1 MQGEKEKEE
10 NVNIQ
15 NIQKEEGG
23 DMPLIQKEEG
33 ANIPPIQ
40 KEGGQQ
46 EPPVV
51 QSWEERLK
59 AMGFNSFDEVE
70 RKFNAPPKEIVK
82 TDYGATYFI
91 NRYMEDNDYPFEV
104 IMEMNEENPNTL
116 KVIRD
121 CYTQKDIEELSKTNP
136 LEIFLRYHVH
146 KGELSV
152 PQAIEQAEIDL
163 EEYNEKK
170 GHYQYDQKI
179 YAKRVKELAKL
190 EQERFEKWQQPV
202 TVEQPPVYE
211 IDDKIIE
218 PIVDF
223 AITIEK
229 DKNFSFT
236 INSEQDKAFVANVIK
251 EWAANGIPIVSGETG
266 EIEPAYFSLIRQML
280 IFNNLQ
286 SFSSS
291 VFEAGV
297 SFANKELEKKLGGG
311 VEKKPQNGLSVNSSG
326 LPDTKGMSRW
336 EAQEAQRQYN
346 ERNNKP

>member
-1 MQGEKEKEE
+1 MQEEKEKEE
-10 NVNIQ
+10 NVNIPAIQ
-15 NIQKEEGG
+15 KEESGDIAAIQKEEG
-23 DMPLIQKEEG
+23 
-33 ANIPPIQ
+33 
-40 KEGGQQ
+40 QQ
-46 EPPVV
+46 DPPVV

-59 AMGFNSFDEVE
+59 AMGFNSFEEIE
-70 RKFNAPPKEIVK
+70 RKFNAPPKEILK

-104 IMEMNEENPNTL
+104 IMKMNEENPNTL

-163 EEYNEKK
+163 EEYEEKK
-170 GHYQYDQKI
+170 EHYQYDKL
-179 YAKRVKELAKL
+179 YSKRVKELAKL

-236 INSEQDKAFVANVIK
+236 INSERDKAFVLNVIK

-336 EAQEAQRQYN
+336 EAQEVQRQYN